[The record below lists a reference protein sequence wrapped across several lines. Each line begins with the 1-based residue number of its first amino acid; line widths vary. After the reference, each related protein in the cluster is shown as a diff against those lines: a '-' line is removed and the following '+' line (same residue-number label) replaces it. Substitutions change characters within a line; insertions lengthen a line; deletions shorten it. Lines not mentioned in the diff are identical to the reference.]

1 LKQNEANKIG
11 DMFKIKCKQEHVL
24 VFFSDT
30 DKALFL
36 YRHAV
41 RYQSGVVLLW
51 LLN

>member
-1 LKQNEANKIG
+1 MKQIKLG
-11 DMFKIKCKQEHVL
+11 TCKQIKCKQEHVL

-41 RYQSGVVLLW
+41 RYQSGVVLL
-51 LLN
+51 